1 MKSNFMKIFG
11 NSPKVLTIDFLLDNI
26 LIDFHK
32 SDVAEQTG
40 ISRSTLNI
48 FFEDLIKDKLII
60 KSRIIGR
67 AQMYQVNKQ
76 NLIIKKL
83 LQLDKSLTMKF
94 KVELKKI
101 KI

>member
-1 MKSNFMKIFG
+1 MKSNFIKIFG